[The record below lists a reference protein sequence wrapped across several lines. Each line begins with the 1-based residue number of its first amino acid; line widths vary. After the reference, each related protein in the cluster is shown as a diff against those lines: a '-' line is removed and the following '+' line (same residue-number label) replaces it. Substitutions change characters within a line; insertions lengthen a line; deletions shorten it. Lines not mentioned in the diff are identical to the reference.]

1 MRVWHTMQTP
11 ASDQLLHYHCQLQH
25 TNGEEEHGDQGGD
38 DVGPAVEAGVTECQV
53 AAVLKVL
60 IASPAQDRS

>member
-1 MRVWHTMQTP
+1 MTEEGGVAYEGVAHD
-11 ASDQLLHYHCQLQH
+11 AD